1 MLELKNI
8 SVGYKNRYL
17 IKNVNLTFEPGKVY
31 AVLGKN
37 ASGKSDLLRA
47 CTGLLS
53 HGAGEVLLDG
63 ENLSTCSRRR
73 RKDLVAYLSQNMRLY
88 NLTVQQMFARYRSPF
103 LYRFKKLTAEENER
117 LYRALGHMRV
127 TSFAK
132 TKAKDLSR
140 GELQR
145 VRIALRL
152 AWNTPVVVLDD
163 PLAFLDTEYAPE
175 ILYTLS
181 ELKEQGKIIILATR
195 NPRLAM
201 RFCDEVIVIDGGREL
216 YKGTPSEILEQ
227 KILQKVY
234 KVEKNTHNQYDWLKQ
249 LSADPASNSM

>member
-37 ASGKSDLLRA
+37 ASGKSDLLRS

-53 HGAGEVLLDG
+53 HGTGEVLLDG
-63 ENLSTCSRRR
+63 EDLTTCSRRR
-73 RKDLVAYLSQNMRLY
+73 RKELVAYLSQHMRPY
-88 NLTVQQMFARYRSPF
+88 NLTVQQMFTRYHSPILF
-103 LYRFKKLTAEENER
+103 PFKKLSAEEQER
-117 LYRALGHMRV
+117 LYRALGLMRV

-132 TKAKDLSR
+132 TKARDLSR

-163 PLAFLDTEYAPE
+163 PLAYLDTEYAPE
-175 ILYTLS
+175 IMHILS
-181 ELKEQGKIIILATR
+181 ELKEQGKTIILATR
-195 NPRLAM
+195 NPRLALQ
-201 RFCDEVIVIDGGREL
+201 FCDELIVIDGGREFHT
-216 YKGTPSEILEQ
+216 GTPKEILDQ
-227 KILQKVY
+227 KILQKIY
-234 KVEKNTHNQYDWLKQ
+234 KVDKNIHNQYDWLKQ
-249 LSADPASNSM
+249 LSADHASDS